1 MRTWQAIY
9 EDLTRQRIVDRFTLR
24 QLIKIF
30 IEESDWIGTSEQLVQ
45 LKALQW
51 EITGI
56 RPGNCTGCNLDVLK
70 NMTKWALK
78 YEQENEIIIDNRGLV
93 IDWGKHNG
101 TNSNDSV
108 RHTGKRKNKVYST
121 DNK

>member
-9 EDLTRQRIVDRFTLR
+9 EDLTKNTGQRFTLR
-24 QLIKIF
+24 QLIDIF
-30 IEESDWIGTSEQLVQ
+30 KRESDWIGTSEQLVQ

-56 RPGNCTGCNLDVLK
+56 RPGNCTGCNLDVLI
-70 NMTKWALK
+70 NMARWVEK
-78 YEQENEIIIDNRGLV
+78 YEQE
-93 IDWGKHNG
+93 NG

>member
-9 EDLTRQRIVDRFTLR
+9 EDLIKDTGQRFTLR
-24 QLIKIF
+24 QLIDIF
-30 IEESDWIGTSEQLVQ
+30 KRESDWIGTSEQLVQ

-56 RPGNCTGCNLDVLK
+56 RPGNCTGCNLDVLI
-70 NMTKWALK
+70 NMARWVEK
-78 YEQENEIIIDNRGLV
+78 YEQE
-93 IDWGKHNG
+93 NG

>member
-9 EDLTRQRIVDRFTLR
+9 EDLIKDTGQRFTLR
-24 QLIKIF
+24 QLIDIF
-30 IEESDWIGTSEQLVQ
+30 KRESDWIGTSEQLVQ

-56 RPGNCTGCNLDVLK
+56 RPGNCTGCNLDVLI
-70 NMTKWALK
+70 NMARWVEK
-78 YEQENEIIIDNRGLV
+78 YEQEN
-93 IDWGKHNG
+93 G
-101 TNSNDSV
+101 TNSDGGV
-108 RHTGKRKNKVYST
+108 RHKPKRKNKVYST